1 MSVNFG
7 LVAASH
13 TPLLMD
19 EALAGPEVTAAV
31 KGAFATAAAFVRDF
45 GPERIVQF
53 SPDHFHGFHYGL
65 MPSFCVATAA
75 HSFGDYGTATGRL
88 NVDEDFAL
96 DLLDAVREA
105 DIDAAVSFNMTVDHG
120 FVQMWEV
127 MLGRFDDLPITPVF
141 VNAIGHPIPKYR
153 RARLLGQAVGR
164 FAAARGQRV
173 LFAASGGLSHDPVV
187 PNMRGAPPELRDR
200 LTGRA
205 PMTAAQQAARESA
218 VYAAGLAARD
228 GGGPSRPL
236 NPQFD
241 RDFLVMLANRDW
253 AAIDALTPEGVDAVA
268 GSAANEILAW
278 VAAFAAL
285 EAAAGPYTIVQRDY
299 QPIAGWIAGLAVLT
313 AVPTPSEGEAQP

>member
-1 MSVNFG
+1 
-7 LVAASH
+7 
-13 TPLLMD
+13 
-19 EALAGPEVTAAV
+19 
-31 KGAFATAAAFVRDF
+31 
-45 GPERIVQF
+45 
-53 SPDHFHGFHYGL
+53 
-65 MPSFCVATAA
+65 
-75 HSFGDYGTATGRL
+75 
-88 NVDEDFAL
+88 
-96 DLLDAVREA
+96 
-105 DIDAAVSFNMTVDHG
+105 
-120 FVQMWEV
+120 
-127 MLGRFDDLPITPVF
+127 
-141 VNAIGHPIPKYR
+141 
-153 RARLLGQAVGR
+153 
-164 FAAARGQRV
+164 
-173 LFAASGGLSHDPVV
+173 
-187 PNMRGAPPELRDR
+187 MRGAPPELRDR

-218 VYAAGLAARD
+218 VYAAGVAARD